1 MTPEQ
6 KLRQLGITLL
16 PVTPPIANYVNA
28 VRTGS
33 LLFLAGKGPAG
44 GASGIVGKDITIEQA
59 YQHARSTG
67 LALIAVMKDELG
79 SLERV
84 KRIVKVLGM
93 VNAVPGFG
101 DQPKVINGC
110 SDLFVE
116 VFGERGKHA
125 RSAVGMGSLPNNI
138 PVEIECIVEIDARA
152 QRSGGV
158 APKKPTAKKAAK
170 KKHL

>member
-1 MTPEQ
+1 MSAE
-6 KLRQLGITLL
+6 KRLKALGIQLG
-16 PVTPPIANYVNA
+16 PVTPPVANYVNA
-28 VRTGS
+28 VRTGN

-44 GASGIVGKDITIEQA
+44 GVSGIVGKDMSPEQA
-59 YQHARSTG
+59 YGHARTVG
-67 LALIAVMKDELG
+67 LNLMAVMKDELG
-79 SLERV
+79 SLDRV

-138 PVEIECIVEIDARA
+138 PVEIEVIVEVGGAAPAAKRA
-152 QRSGGV
+152 
-158 APKKPTAKKAAK
+158 KKPAK
-170 KKHL
+170 KKRRR

>member
-1 MTPEQ
+1 MSAEK
-6 KLRQLGITLL
+6 KLKELGIAL
-16 PVTPPIANYVNA
+16 PAVTPPVANYVNA
-28 VRTGS
+28 VRTGN

-44 GASGIVGKDITIEQA
+44 SIAGIVGKDITVEEA
-59 YQHARSTG
+59 YGHARTTG
-67 LALIAVMKDELG
+67 LNLIAVMRDELG
-79 SLERV
+79 SLDRV

-101 DQPKVINGC
+101 QQPKVINGC

-138 PVEIECIVEIDARA
+138 PVEIEVIVEVGGAASKPAR
-152 QRSGGV
+152 
-158 APKKPTAKKAAK
+158 AK
-170 KKHL
+170 KKKKSK